1 MPLLQIRNLATH
13 FFTRDGV
20 VRAVDGISYEIEEG
34 ETIGLVGESGS
45 GKSVS
50 ALSIMRLVPS
60 PPGRIVAGEIIFQG
74 QDLLKLSDEAM
85 RRTRGRL
92 ISMIF
97 QEPST
102 FLNPVLTIGR
112 QITEAMELHLNMD
125 RKAALR
131 RAVELLEMVGI
142 PDPENRLAD
151 YPHQFSGGQRQRVMI
166 AAALSCRPKLL
177 LADEPTTAL
186 DVTIQAQILQLI
198 KDLTRQLG
206 TAVILITHNLGIVA
220 RYADRVNVMYAGE
233 IVESAQAQAIYDNP
247 KHPYTCGLLESVP
260 RLDRTVEGQLPAL
273 EGQPPDLTE
282 EKVGCVFRPRCSY
295 AVERCSTDRPS
306 LDFIS
311 SRHSSA
317 CWLAERVKIRGLRD
331 YAHDR

>member
-1 MPLLQIRNLATH
+1 MPLLQVKNLSTH
-13 FFTRDGV
+13 FFTREGV
-20 VRAVDGISYEIEEG
+20 VRAVDGISYELEEG

-45 GKSVS
+45 GKSIS
-50 ALSIMRLVPS
+50 ALSIMRLVPN
-60 PPGRIVAGEIIFQG
+60 PPGRIVAGEIFFQG

-85 RRTRGRL
+85 RRVRGRL
-92 ISMIF
+92 ISIIF

-112 QITEAMELHLNMD
+112 QITEAMELHLSMD
-125 RKAALR
+125 RKSALR
-131 RAVELLEMVGI
+131 RAVDLLEMVGI

-206 TAVILITHNLGIVA
+206 
-220 RYADRVNVMYAGE
+220 VM
-233 IVESAQAQAIYDNP
+233 
-247 KHPYTCGLLESVP
+247 C
-260 RLDRTVEGQLPAL
+260 
-273 EGQPPDLTE
+273 
-282 EKVGCVFRPRCSY
+282 
-295 AVERCSTDRPS
+295 
-306 LDFIS
+306 
-311 SRHSSA
+311 
-317 CWLAERVKIRGLRD
+317 
-331 YAHDR
+331 